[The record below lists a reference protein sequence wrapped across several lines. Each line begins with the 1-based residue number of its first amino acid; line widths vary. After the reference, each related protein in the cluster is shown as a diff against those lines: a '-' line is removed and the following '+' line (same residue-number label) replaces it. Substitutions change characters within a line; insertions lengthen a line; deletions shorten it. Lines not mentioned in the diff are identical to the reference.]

1 MDDEKAFISWESA
14 STDTIDVKRCYID
27 IAGDLATGILLSQII
42 YWFLPSRK
50 TGARKT
56 RVFKEG
62 RRWIAK
68 TRKEFWE
75 ECRVSERQC
84 DRGLKILED
93 KGIITRKIWKF
104 SGDPTA
110 HIAVNFSTLKEL
122 VDQWIIQNQVEYDED
137 EIRLPPNA
145 GNDSDETQVSKSTNG
160 GKPYTENTA
169 ETTAKT
175 LNTTSDSNS
184 KTTGDTDMSMK
195 GRIKPI
201 AKKFFKRCD
210 SDNSYVWKK
219 LRDDYG
225 EREAADAF
233 YNWAEEHQG
242 DQYNNPV
249 AAFLGVA
256 DDYVGTEPSAFS
268 PSVAKQRAHDLSIMV
283 ATYTV
288 NKAESPVAFNDR
300 QKKALQPACE
310 QYDVS
315 ILFAAFK
322 RFWDALPDKKAEQ
335 FAAKNF
341 SEQSEALAAAE
352 VVHQETLR
360 KKAEDIAAMEEASRK
375 AAEQVER
382 ELEEQKARKAEEA
395 KLMDE
400 TVEF

>member
-1 MDDEKAFISWESA
+1 
-14 STDTIDVKRCYID
+14 
-27 IAGDLATGILLSQII
+27 
-42 YWFLPSRK
+42 
-50 TGARKT
+50 
-56 RVFKEG
+56 
-62 RRWIAK
+62 
-68 TRKEFWE
+68 
-75 ECRVSERQC
+75 
-84 DRGLKILED
+84 
-93 KGIITRKIWKF
+93 
-104 SGDPTA
+104 
-110 HIAVNFSTLKEL
+110 
-122 VDQWIIQNQVEYDED
+122 
-137 EIRLPPNA
+137 
-145 GNDSDETQVSKSTNG
+145 
-160 GKPYTENTA
+160 
-169 ETTAKT
+169 
-175 LNTTSDSNS
+175 
-184 KTTGDTDMSMK
+184 
-195 GRIKPI
+195 
-201 AKKFFKRCD
+201 
-210 SDNSYVWKK
+210 
-219 LRDDYG
+219 
-225 EREAADAF
+225 
-233 YNWAEEHQG
+233 
-242 DQYNNPV
+242 
-249 AAFLGVA
+249 VA

-382 ELEEQKARKAEEA
+382 ELEEQKARKGEEA